1 MSWWRVTDR
10 RVTIAGA
17 GLLATAISEWL
28 SADPGLDVAVRG
40 CGLPSPADP
49 GELAGLTGAETP
61 GGGVLITASD
71 AWDCRGFEDIQA
83 LCAARQVIW
92 LPVRTELGRAVIGP
106 LHVPGE
112 PGCVRCAE
120 LRRRVA
126 DEHSGARDDLR
137 QKYPPLA
144 DRPSPWLTAAA
155 ARTVAALTAD
165 EITEPDPR
173 SSRTR
178 CALLYLALDSLAVS
192 RHRFLPDPRC
202 SACGAFPDDSPEA
215 ARITLRPR
223 PKPAP
228 SAYRVRA
235 LGASDIAGLRATYVD
250 GQTGLIQRTE
260 TMASGGLAVAVAAL
274 RTCHQSRAELGWG
287 RTSHYRRSEMVAVLE
302 ALERYGG
309 MAPGGRRTVVRASFA
324 DVQDRALDPRSLGL
338 YPPERFAE
346 PGFGFQPFDA
356 DRACG
361 WVWGYSFGR
370 QAPILVPQ
378 GYAYYSMHLTD
389 PDDPLFAF
397 ETSNGCALGSCLEEA
412 ILYGLLE
419 LVERDAFL
427 TTWYARLPAPR
438 IDLRSARDR
447 SIPMLAQ
454 AIEAQAGYQVLTFD
468 TTMEHGIPSVW
479 AMAACPPGAQQ
490 PALAC
495 AAGAHL
501 DPEQAASRALCELG
515 PLLADLISRYPRV
528 APRSRAL
535 AEDPCQVVTMD
546 DHSVLY
552 TDAGA
557 ATRLGFLTAAGPS
570 RSFADIQDRCDIAGA
585 FRHADL
591 ADDLTEAVRRLAQH
605 GLDVIVVNQTTPE
618 HLPGGFCCVKTIVP
632 GLLPIT
638 FGHHNRR
645 THGLPRLL
653 EMPRL
658 LGYRD
663 RALRPDEINPH
674 PHPFP

>member
-1 MSWWRVTDR
+1 MSWWRVADQ
-10 RVTIAGA
+10 RVAIAGA

-28 SADPGLDVAVRG
+28 NADPGLDVTVRA
-40 CGLPSPADP
+40 CDLPALADLE
-49 GELAGLTGAETP
+49 ELANLASDAAP

-71 AWDCRGFEDIQA
+71 AWDCRGFEDIQT
-83 LCAARQVIW
+83 LCAAHRVTW

-106 LHVPGE
+106 LHIPGE

-120 LRRRVA
+120 LRRNVA
-126 DEHSGARDDLR
+126 DEHSGARAELR
-137 QKYPPLA
+137 QKYPQLA
-144 DRPSPWLTAAA
+144 EQPSPWLTAAA
-155 ARTVAALTAD
+155 ARTVAVLTAD
-165 EITEPDPR
+165 EVTGPDPR

-178 CALLYLALDSLAVS
+178 CALLYVALDSLGVS
-192 RHRFLPDPRC
+192 THRFLPDPLC
-202 SACGAFPDDSPEA
+202 PACGAFPDDSPEA
-215 ARITLRPR
+215 ARITLRPW

-228 SAYRVRA
+228 GAYRVRA
-235 LGASDIAGLRATYVD
+235 LGASDVAGLCATYVD
-250 GQTGLIQRTE
+250 GQTGLIQRME
-260 TMASGGLAVAVAAL
+260 TLASGGIAAAVAAL
-274 RTCHQSRAELGWG
+274 RTRHQPRTELGWG

-309 MAPGGRRTVVRASFA
+309 MTPGGRRTVVRASFA
-324 DVQDRALDPRSLGL
+324 EVRDRALDPRRLGL
-338 YPPERFAE
+338 YPSERFAE

-370 QAPILVPQ
+370 QEPILVPQ
-378 GYAYYSMHLTD
+378 GYAYYSTHLTD

-412 ILYGLLE
+412 ILFGLLE
-419 LVERDAFL
+419 LAERDAFL

-438 IDLRSARDR
+438 IDLSSARDR
-447 SIPMLAQ
+447 SIPLLAQ
-454 AIEAQAGYQVLTFD
+454 AIEAETGYRVVAFD
-468 TTMEHGIPSVW
+468 TTMEHGIPSIW
-479 AMAACPPGAQQ
+479 AMAVCPPGARQ

-501 DPEQAASRALCELG
+501 DPELAASRALCELA
-515 PLLADLISRYPRV
+515 PLLADLINRYPDV

-535 AEDPCQVVTMD
+535 ADDPSLVVTMD
-546 DHSVLY
+546 DHGVLY
-552 TDAGA
+552 ADAEA

-570 RSFADIQDRCDIAGA
+570 RSFAGIQSRYDIAGA

-591 ADDLTEAVRRLAQH
+591 TDDLTEMMRRLARH

-618 HLPGGFCCVKTIVP
+618 HQVGGFCCVKTIVP
-632 GLLPIT
+632 GLLPMT
-638 FGHHNRR
+638 FGYHNRR

-653 EMPRL
+653 EVPRL

-663 RALRPDEINPH
+663 RALRPEEINPH

>member
-1 MSWWRVTDR
+1 MANQRVA
-10 RVTIAGA
+10 IAGA

-28 SADPGLDVAVRG
+28 SADPGLDVTVRA
-40 CGLPSPADP
+40 CDLPVLADL
-49 GELAGLTGAETP
+49 EDLADLAGDASP

-71 AWDCRGFEDIQA
+71 AWDCRGFEDIQT
-83 LCAARQVIW
+83 LCAAHRVTW

-106 LHVPGE
+106 LHIPGE

-120 LRRRVA
+120 LRRSVA
-126 DEHSGARDDLR
+126 DEHSGARDELR
-137 QKYPPLA
+137 QKYPRLA
-144 DRPSPWLTAAA
+144 EQPSPWLTAVA

-165 EITEPDPR
+165 EVTGPDPR
-173 SSRTR
+173 SSRIR
-178 CALLYLALDSLAVS
+178 CALLYVALGSLAVS
-192 RHRFLPDPRC
+192 THRFLPDPLC
-202 SACGAFPDDSPEA
+202 PACGALPADSPEA
-215 ARITLRPR
+215 ARITLRPW

-228 SAYRVRA
+228 GAYRVRA
-235 LGASDIAGLRATYVD
+235 LGASDVAGLCATYVD
-250 GQTGLIQRTE
+250 GQTGLIQRME
-260 TMASGGLAVAVAAL
+260 TLASGGVAVAVAAL
-274 RTCHQSRAELGWG
+274 RTRHQPWAELGWG

-309 MAPGGRRTVVRASFA
+309 MTPGGRRTVVRASFA
-324 DVQDRALDPRSLGL
+324 EVRDRALDPRRLGL
-338 YPPERFAE
+338 YPSERFAE

-370 QAPILVPQ
+370 QEPILVPQ
-378 GYAYYSMHLTD
+378 GYAYYSTHLTD

-412 ILYGLLE
+412 ILFGLLE
-419 LVERDAFL
+419 LAERDAFL

-438 IDLRSARDR
+438 IELSSARDR
-447 SIPMLAQ
+447 SIPLLAR
-454 AIEAQAGYQVLTFD
+454 AIEAETGYQVVAFD
-468 TTMEHGIPSVW
+468 TTMEYGIPSVW
-479 AMAACPPGAQQ
+479 AMAVRPPGAQQ

-501 DPEQAASRALCELG
+501 DPELAASRALCELG
-515 PLLADLISRYPRV
+515 PLLADLINRYPDV

-535 AEDPCQVVTMD
+535 ADDPSQVVTMD
-546 DHSVLY
+546 DHCVLY
-552 TDAGA
+552 ADAEA

-570 RSFADIQDRCDIAGA
+570 RSFADIQARYDIADA

-591 ADDLTEAVRRLAQH
+591 TDDLTEVVRRLGRH

-618 HLPGGFCCVKTIVP
+618 HLAGGFCCVKTIVP
-632 GLLPIT
+632 GLLPMT

-653 EMPRL
+653 EVPRL